1 MNAGFTKVQ
10 DVIENYESAVYEQNV
25 EKFISAYATNIQ
37 VYDCWEDWECK
48 GISKWKEA
56 VNGWFNGLKEEGVQL
71 KIEFND
77 LVAEENVELA
87 FIHSNVSFIAYK
99 GSGEKLRQMTNRF
112 TFGLKKENNSWK
124 IIHQHSSLPISMETG
139 KGIFNLK

>member
-1 MNAGFTKVQ
+1 MNAEFIKVQ
-10 DVIENYESAVYEQNV
+10 DVIENYKSAVYEQDV
-25 EKFISAYATNIQ
+25 EKFVSTYATNIQ

-56 VNGWFNGLKEEGVQL
+56 VNGWFKGLKEEGVQL
-71 KIEFND
+71 KVELND
-77 LVAEENVELA
+77 LVIEENAGLA
-87 FIHSNVSFIAYK
+87 FIHSNVSFIAYN

-112 TFGLKKENNSWK
+112 TFGLKKQNNSWK
-124 IIHQHSSLPISMETG
+124 IIHQHSSLPINMETG